1 MQISYEFIERFIENI
16 AALFGDRCEIVIH
29 DFTHGLD
36 KTIVKIVNGHVSGRS
51 VGGCPSSLF
60 FDMYK
65 EINVKRQDLP
75 IHFNT
80 EQGHILK
87 SSTTLIRGPK
97 GKVIGAICINF
108 DMTDLLQSQKAL
120 QGFVDYDPERQRKEE
135 KSELHVHDVHE
146 LMEYY
151 LRTVEAEIGK
161 SGPDMNKEEK
171 LRALTFL
178 DQKGVLQISKANVK
192 LCDFFKI
199 SKFTLYNYLDQI
211 RGTQGQGQEEAE

>member
-1 MQISYEFIERFIENI
+1 MQITYESIERFIDNI
-16 AALFGDRCEIVIH
+16 AALFGDRCEIVVH

-36 KTIVKIVNGHVSGRS
+36 KTIVKIVNGHVSGRA

-60 FDMYK
+60 FDMYS
-65 EINVKRQDLP
+65 EMNANAPDVP

-87 SSTTLIRGPK
+87 SSTTLIRDSK
-97 GKVIGAICINF
+97 GKVVGAICVNF
-108 DMTDLLQSQKAL
+108 DMTDLVRSQDAL
-120 QGFVDYDPERQRKEE
+120 RDFLKYDSSAAPEEE
-135 KSELHVHDVHE
+135 KSELHVRDVQE

-151 LRTVEAEIGK
+151 LATVEREIGK
-161 SGPDMNKEEK
+161 SGAEMSKDEK

-178 DQKGVLQISKANVK
+178 DRKGVLQIAKANVK

-199 SKFTLYNYLDQI
+199 SKFTLYNYLEQV
-211 RGTQGQGQEEAE
+211 RGADLTDVS